1 MPEKICNMIRVI
13 TYNCQG
19 IKSSI
24 HDIQVLCSS
33 YDSIFIQESWLFQ
46 FELPLLSKIYCE
58 FEGFGISAIDDST
71 GIIRGRPYG
80 GTAILIRKQYQDI
93 IFYI

>member
-1 MPEKICNMIRVI
+1 MIRVI

-19 IKSSI
+19 LKSSI
-24 HDIQVLCSS
+24 HDIQALCSS
-33 YDSIFIQESWLFQ
+33 YDSIFIQESWLYQ

-71 GIIRGRPYG
+71 CIVCGRPYG
-80 GTAILIRKQYQDI
+80 GMAILIRKQYQDI
-93 IFYI
+93 FLYI